1 MVFVL
6 KHKVK
11 VNGYLLKHKAKVRG
25 TLLKHKAKISSTFL
39 KPYDKFNGPLLKHVC
54 VFMFITQSVSYKLI
68 VHYLDRVLVMYFP
81 LLSATNNNVQCVPVL
96 SWSMTRISSNQDMVR
111 VFM

>member
-39 KPYDKFNGPLLKHVC
+39 KSYDKFNGPLLKHVC
-54 VFMFITQSVSYKLI
+54 VFMFITQSVSYCSLFRQSI
-68 VHYLDRVLVMYFP
+68 GYVFP
-81 LLSATNNNVQCVPVL
+81 SPFCDKQ
-96 SWSMTRISSNQDMVR
+96 
-111 VFM
+111 

>member
-54 VFMFITQSVSYKLI
+54 VFMFITLSVSYKLI

-81 LLSATNNNVQCVPVL
+81 LLSATNNKEYVYLYLVGV
-96 SWSMTRISSNQDMVR
+96 
-111 VFM
+111 